1 MKTDLKNV
9 NIYTDGACSGN
20 PGPGGFG
27 AILVYG
33 DREKEISG
41 GDPST
46 TNNRMELLAAITAL
60 EMLKEPCRVTLTS
73 DSRYLVDAVGKG
85 WAIKNRRS
93 TAISGNGF
101 FISLK
106 DTASTSY
113 GYAGMSGTRTTN
125 VVMRL
130 PSVRQKRRRFRNN
143 CVLFWIK
150 LFTFLKTCVIIFL
163 QTEKRMLIKYYCGVS
178 AVLFTCV
185 FSYAK
190 STPCQSHGVSSAR
203 MSDISDIR

>member
-60 EMLKEPCRVTLTS
+60 EMLKEPCHVTLTS
-73 DSRYLVDAVGKG
+73 DSRYLVDAVEKG
-85 WAIKNRRS
+85 WALKWRS
-93 TAISGNGF
+93 NGWKKGDKKPALNSDLWERLLYQLERHSVD
-101 FISLK
+101 FIW
-106 DTASTSY
+106 
-113 GYAGMSGTRTTN
+113 
-125 VVMRL
+125 
-130 PSVRQKRRRFRNN
+130 VRGHVGHPYNER
-143 CVLFWIK
+143 CDALA
-150 LFTFLKTCVIIFL
+150 
-163 QTEKRMLIKYYCGVS
+163 VS
-178 AVLFTCV
+178 A
-185 FSYAK
+185 AK
-190 STPCQSHGVSSAR
+190 KAALSK
-203 MSDISDIR
+203 